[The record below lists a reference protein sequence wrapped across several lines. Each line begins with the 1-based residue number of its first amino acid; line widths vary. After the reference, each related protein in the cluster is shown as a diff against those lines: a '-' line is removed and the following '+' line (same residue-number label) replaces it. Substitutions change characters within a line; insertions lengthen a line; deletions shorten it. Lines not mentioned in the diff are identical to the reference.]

1 MKAAVLLVELT
12 FIGLQLGIKLMNIP
26 NINSGDSFSFVAIFK
41 TKNNREP
48 IEITSDMLISSKIV
62 NQKGEL
68 IATCQTTIY
77 PDQVIN
83 KGCILFEVDKSVTQT
98 WKKGSATL
106 DIKLTINDK
115 VKTSGKFKFTIN
127 QGIS

>member
-1 MKAAVLLVELT
+1 
-12 FIGLQLGIKLMNIP
+12 MNIP

-41 TKNNREP
+41 TKNNRAP

-68 IATCQTTIY
+68 IATCQATIY

-115 VKTSGKFKFTIN
+115 VKTSGKFKFMIN